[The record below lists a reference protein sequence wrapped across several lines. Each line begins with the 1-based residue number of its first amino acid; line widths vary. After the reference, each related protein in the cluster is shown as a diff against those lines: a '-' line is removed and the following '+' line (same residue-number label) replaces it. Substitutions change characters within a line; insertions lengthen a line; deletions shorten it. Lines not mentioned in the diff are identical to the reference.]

1 MSMILSLDRSIY
13 GKPIKDLSKYY
24 SMGTNQYSWTR
35 TKMHNTI
42 VHWRNQ
48 AARYDLHVPPGTVVF
63 AQDNCD
69 GPTSGEMND
78 NGGQKEPRELSKVK
92 GFK

>member
-42 VHWRNQ
+42 VHWRHR
-48 AARYDLHVPPGTVVF
+48 AARYGLRASPGAVVF
-63 AQDNCD
+63 TQDNTY
-69 GPTSGEMND
+69 GLNSGKMHAN
-78 NGGQKEPRELSKVK
+78 NGQR
-92 GFK
+92 

>member
-24 SMGTNQYSWTR
+24 SMGNNQYPWTR

-42 VHWRNQ
+42 VHWQNRP
-48 AARYDLHVPPGTVVF
+48 ARYILRDPSGAVVF
-63 AQDNCD
+63 
-69 GPTSGEMND
+69 T
-78 NGGQKEPRELSKVK
+78 
-92 GFK
+92 